1 MNEEDNKVND
11 SEKSYYELLVNII
24 ASLRKDIEF
33 CEGKIKSSQD
43 FTAELEERK
52 EKAKIELEKNEKELE
67 KAEKKSGLNLSSLVE
82 KALENRDKKIVRNA
96 VGMSELS
103 QSLNELKTL
112 KKQTTDKKE
121 LQRINRAIFDQKQ
134 MLIKLRKQNNKFS
147 NRQRHILVA
156 KSKVDKLR
164 ANRINRQ
171 EEKVFATEGAIEQLQ
186 AKSSQ
191 LGPSMLD
198 GLKGTV
204 YEIKEEHYL
213 RRLEHQWEV
222 LIKLKDSKNL
232 ITDARALASDR
243 VQALRESRNKSM
255 RNPDLSKMMN
265 QPNASTA
272 VVQPPVK

>member
-67 KAEKKSGLNLSSLVE
+67 KAEKKSGLNLSGLVE
-82 KALENRDKKIVRNA
+82 KALENRDKKFVRNA

-134 MLIKLRKQNNKFS
+134 VLIKLRKQNNKFS

-171 EEKVFATEGAIEQLQ
+171 EEKVFATEGAVEQLQ
-186 AKSSQ
+186 AKRSQ

-272 VVQPPVK
+272 AVQPLVK